1 MNRITTGLLVL
12 LMGAFVWA
20 QRSPTSSQD
29 QSQANQAQTTNDY
42 GSRSVQGCLRGS
54 SGNYTLKQDETGSTV
69 KVSGDDAKLQ
79 GHVGQEVSIVG
90 VVTNGSTAMTASDS
104 ADQPTIEVAQVTE
117 IANSC
122 GTGSVNSDLPR

>member
-1 MNRITTGLLVL
+1 MNRITIGLLVL
-12 LMGAFVWA
+12 LTGAFVWA
-20 QRSPTSSQD
+20 QQSPTPSQD

-42 GSRSVQGCLRGS
+42 GSRSVQGCLSGS
-54 SGNYTLKQDETGSTV
+54 SGNYMLKQDDTGATV
-69 KVSGDDAKLQ
+69 KVSGEDAKLL

-90 VVTNGSTAMTASDS
+90 VVTNGSTATTAPGS
-104 ADQPTIEVAQVTE
+104 AQPTIEVAQVTE

>member
-1 MNRITTGLLVL
+1 
-12 LMGAFVWA
+12 
-20 QRSPTSSQD
+20 
-29 QSQANQAQTTNDY
+29 
-42 GSRSVQGCLRGS
+42 
-54 SGNYTLKQDETGSTV
+54 V